1 MSTMSFVFFGMMLI
15 PFVLFLIWLVKQDK
29 KKNYIGLTILAAAII
44 IAAYVAI
51 NVDLKFM
58 SPQQGELRL
67 SIKKGVYIF
76 VWKIALKGATVLGQK
91 YIHLFY

>member
-58 SPQQGELRL
+58 SPQ
-67 SIKKGVYIF
+67 
-76 VWKIALKGATVLGQK
+76 
-91 YIHLFY
+91 

>member
-15 PFVLFLIWLVKQDK
+15 PFILFLAWLVKQDK

-58 SPQQGELRL
+58 SPQ
-67 SIKKGVYIF
+67 
-76 VWKIALKGATVLGQK
+76 
-91 YIHLFY
+91 